1 MPTCPAPPASPPP
14 TRGCATFSRRQT
26 AAPLL
31 ALHKGRLVMEH
42 YAPGVTQET
51 RLNSYS
57 MIKSLVGA
65 LVLKAA

>member
-1 MPTCPAPPASPPP
+1 
-14 TRGCATFSRRQT
+14 
-26 AAPLL
+26 
-31 ALHKGRLVMEH
+31 MEH